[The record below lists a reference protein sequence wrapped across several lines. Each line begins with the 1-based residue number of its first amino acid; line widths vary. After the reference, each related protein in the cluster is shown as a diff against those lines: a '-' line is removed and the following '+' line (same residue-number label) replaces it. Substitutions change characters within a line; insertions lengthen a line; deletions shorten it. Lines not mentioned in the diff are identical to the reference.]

1 MSLERITVDPNRM
14 GGLPCIRDL
23 RVTVGM
29 ILGQLAAGQSHEQVL
44 ENYPYLESE
53 DIAAALA
60 FAAARVNERD
70 LPLAQSA

>member
-1 MSLERITVDPNRM
+1 MDLDRITVDPNRM

-29 ILGQLAAGQSHEQVL
+29 ILGQLAAGQTREQVL
-44 ENYPYLESE
+44 ADYPYLEDD

>member
-1 MSLERITVDPNRM
+1 MSLDRITVDPNRM

-29 ILGQLAAGQSHEQVL
+29 VLGQLAAGQTREQVL
-44 ENYPYLESE
+44 VDYPYLEDE